1 MDLLDR
7 LVEHDHWATTELLE
21 LSRDLTDAQLAEP
34 FDIGHRTLRAT
45 FDHMIFNLG
54 FWTALATSQ
63 PFEGPQ
69 DDRSRAALADRHERF
84 YETFSTFARRVCDEQ
99 RLDDTFTDHY
109 DSPMT
114 FGGAIL
120 HVILH
125 NAEHRTE
132 VLHILE
138 RLGVP
143 NLPEID
149 HALCDYKRRGLFTG

>member
-1 MDLLDR
+1 
-7 LVEHDHWATTELLE
+7 
-21 LSRDLTDAQLAEP
+21 
-34 FDIGHRTLRAT
+34 
-45 FDHMIFNLG
+45 
-54 FWTALATSQ
+54 
-63 PFEGPQ
+63 
-69 DDRSRAALADRHERF
+69 
-84 YETFSTFARRVCDEQ
+84 
-99 RLDDTFTDHY
+99 
-109 DSPMT
+109 MT

-149 HALCDYKRRGLFTG
+149 HALWDYKRRGLFTG